1 MPRLQQGSVVWADLP
16 GSSGRRPV
24 VVLTRDSVIGRMN
37 RITVAPITRT
47 MRGINTE
54 VRLEPADGVPTV
66 CAVSLDNI
74 ITIDRPWIRQ
84 PITTLDRGKLVKI
97 FDAIRAAFEM
107 P

>member
-1 MPRLQQGSVVWADLP
+1 MPRLQQGTVVWADLP
-16 GSSGRRPV
+16 GYSGRRPV

-47 MRGINTE
+47 IRGISTE

-74 ITIDRPWIRQ
+74 ITIERSWVGPV
-84 PITTLDRGKLVKI
+84 ITTLDPEKLAKI
-97 FDAIRAAFEM
+97 FAAIRAAFEM

>member
-1 MPRLQQGSVVWADLP
+1 M
-16 GSSGRRPV
+16 
-24 VVLTRDSVIGRMN
+24 VLTRDSVIGRMN

-47 MRGINTE
+47 IRGINTE
-54 VRLEPADGVPTV
+54 VRLDPADGVPTV

-74 ITIDRPWIRQ
+74 ITIDRPWLGQ
-84 PITTLDRGKLVKI
+84 LITTLDHVKLLKI